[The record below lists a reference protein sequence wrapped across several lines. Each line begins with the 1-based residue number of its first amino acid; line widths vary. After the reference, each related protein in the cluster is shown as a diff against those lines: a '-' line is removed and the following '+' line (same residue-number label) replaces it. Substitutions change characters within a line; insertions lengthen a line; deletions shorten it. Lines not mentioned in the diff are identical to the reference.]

1 MPAGPAGGREREIL
15 TAIVETFIASG
26 EPVGSRTLARSSRE
40 GLSAATIRNVMADL
54 ADAGFLEQPHASA
67 GRVPTAEAYRY
78 YVEQL
83 SGEAHLS
90 HENQSIIQDTL
101 AGGTDGEECMER
113 TSHVLS
119 LISHS
124 VGVTV
129 ATAGPRNALEHV
141 YFSRL
146 SDQKVLAVVV
156 TRSGVV
162 RGRVLR
168 LDIPQSDLDLAAR
181 YINENFRGWTM
192 DDMRA
197 ELARRIEK
205 ERSEYERLMK
215 SIEQLYQQGALASS
229 DDTQAVFVE
238 GAANLV
244 TGSEDR
250 SRLQDMLR
258 TLEEK
263 EKVVKLLG
271 AYLDTRQEA
280 VRVVIGLDEALP
292 ASNLQNFV
300 LIGAPARVGGE
311 VMGSLAVIGP
321 TRREPGSNQRRLAQ
335 DRKPSRLRPSAMR
348 FWTDWL
354 ACRRNSTMP
363 ASARCGNSRNS
374 ANSPRPMS
382 SGLFCRSLTV
392 LSAR

>member
-1 MPAGPAGGREREIL
+1 MPPGPADGREQEIL
-15 TAIVETFIASG
+15 TAIVETFIATG
-26 EPVGSRTLARSSRE
+26 EPVGSRTLARTSRE

-54 ADAGFLEQPHASA
+54 ADAGYLEQPHTSA

-83 SGEAHLS
+83 SGTTRLS
-90 HENQSIIQDTL
+90 HENESIIQDTL
-101 AGGTDGEECMER
+101 TGVTDVQEFMER

-119 LISHS
+119 LVSHG

-129 ATAGPRNALEHV
+129 ASSGPRNALEHV

-146 SDQKVLAVVV
+146 GDQKVLAVVV

-162 RGRVLR
+162 RDRVLR
-168 LDIPQSDLDLAAR
+168 LDLAQADLDLAAR
-181 YINENFRGWTM
+181 YINENFRGWM
-192 DDMRA
+192 MADMRS
-197 ELARRIEK
+197 EIARRLEQ
-205 ERSEYERLMK
+205 ERSEYDRLMQ
-215 SIEQLYQQGALASS
+215 SIEQLYKQGALAASEAPE
-229 DDTQAVFVE
+229 AVFVE

-244 TGSEDR
+244 TGEKDR
-250 SRLQDMLR
+250 ERLQDMLR

-280 VRVVIGLDEALP
+280 VRVVIGLDQTLP
-292 ASNLQNFV
+292 SMRNFV

-321 TRREPGSNQRRLAQ
+321 TRLDYQHTMSAVSYIARLF
-335 DRKPSRLRPSAMR
+335 DKLLNESE
-348 FWTDWL
+348 
-354 ACRRNSTMP
+354 
-363 ASARCGNSRNS
+363 
-374 ANSPRPMS
+374 
-382 SGLFCRSLTV
+382 
-392 LSAR
+392 

>member
-1 MPAGPAGGREREIL
+1 M
-15 TAIVETFIASG
+15 
-26 EPVGSRTLARSSRE
+26 
-40 GLSAATIRNVMADL
+40 
-54 ADAGFLEQPHASA
+54 
-67 GRVPTAEAYRY
+67 
-78 YVEQL
+78 
-83 SGEAHLS
+83 
-90 HENQSIIQDTL
+90 
-101 AGGTDGEECMER
+101 
-113 TSHVLS
+113 LS

-124 VGVTV
+124 VGITV
-129 ATAGPRNALEHV
+129 ATSGPRNALEHV

-146 SDQKVLAVVV
+146 GDQKVLAVVV

-162 RGRVLR
+162 RDRVLR

-181 YINENFRGWTM
+181 YINDNFRGWTM
-192 DDMRA
+192 GDMRA
-197 ELARRIEK
+197 ELARRLEQ
-205 ERSEYERLMK
+205 ERSEYDRLMK
-215 SIEQLYQQGALASS
+215 SIEQLYQQGALASA

-244 TGSEDR
+244 TGQEDR
-250 SRLQDMLR
+250 ARLQEMLR

-321 TRREPGSNQRRLAQ
+321 TRLDYQHTMSAVSYIARLF
-335 DRKPSRLRPSAMR
+335 DRLLNESE
-348 FWTDWL
+348 
-354 ACRRNSTMP
+354 
-363 ASARCGNSRNS
+363 
-374 ANSPRPMS
+374 
-382 SGLFCRSLTV
+382 
-392 LSAR
+392 